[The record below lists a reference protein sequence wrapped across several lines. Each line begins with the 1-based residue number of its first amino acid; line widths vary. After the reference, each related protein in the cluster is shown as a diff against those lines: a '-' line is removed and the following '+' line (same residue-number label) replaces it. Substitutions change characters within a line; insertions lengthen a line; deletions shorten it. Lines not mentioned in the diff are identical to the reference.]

1 MGNTPPFIAMAHGAK
16 LGNCVSPRAGLCC
29 PRDANILFM
38 KSRAFLGCV
47 CFLLFYAT
55 YISNAGLLPAK
66 PLPLRYSVI
75 RLGTPST
82 PEVSS
87 PKFMYPRYIN
97 NKGDVIGTS
106 GGGIAL
112 YRDGTIYELGYP
124 RAPLDSGEVWGI
136 NDRGEI
142 LGLAFGEWPV
152 AFVLLSFPQPLP
164 ATEAR
169 ILPVLSFL
177 PYDLNNYGT
186 VIGTRYDPE
195 QDKYSPVI
203 YRDGRVTQPPPLVP
217 GGYASPRAINN
228 RGQILGEATI
238 PDINHPFGGPRLR
251 AVIWS
256 GGRIIN
262 LGVLPGCFDSFGRDI
277 NDRGEAVGEC
287 TSSDAYVGFIYRN
300 GVMRPVPSPP
310 GARHTLAGRINNAG
324 DVLIHVVPWGGN
336 DEVTFPYLYAD
347 GALHD
352 LTTMV
357 ARATRWRVTT
367 LYLSDINDR
376 GEIVGLAEYRDRNNR
391 AATQGILLVPDHK
404 RNRSSISRLNDRL
417 VASR

>member
-1 MGNTPPFIAMAHGAK
+1 
-16 LGNCVSPRAGLCC
+16 
-29 PRDANILFM
+29 
-38 KSRAFLGCV
+38 
-47 CFLLFYAT
+47 
-55 YISNAGLLPAK
+55 
-66 PLPLRYSVI
+66 
-75 RLGTPST
+75 
-82 PEVSS
+82 
-87 PKFMYPRYIN
+87 MYPRYIN
-97 NKGDVIGTS
+97 NKGDVVGYRNS
-106 GGGIAL
+106 GIAL

-124 RAPLDSGEVWGI
+124 REPLNSGEVWGI

-152 AFVLLSFPQPLP
+152 AFVLPSFPQPLP

-169 ILPVLSFL
+169 ILPVLVFL
-177 PYDLNNYGT
+177 PYDFNNYGT
-186 VIGTRYDPE
+186 VVGTGYDPE
-195 QDKYSPVI
+195 QEKHTSVI

-228 RGQILGEATI
+228 RGEILGEATI

-256 GGRIIN
+256 GGRTIN
-262 LGVLPGCFDSFGRDI
+262 LGVLPGCFESFGRDI

-287 TSSDAYVGFIYRN
+287 ISSDPDVGYVGFIYRN

-310 GARHTLAGRINNAG
+310 GARHTLAGTINNAG
-324 DVLIHVVPWGGN
+324 DVLIHVVPRGGK

-367 LYLSDINDR
+367 MYLSDINDR
-376 GEIVGLAEYRDRNNR
+376 GEIVGLAQYLDRNNR
-391 AATQGILLVPDHK
+391 ALTQGILLVPNHK
-404 RNRSSISRLNDRL
+404 GNRSSISRFNDRL
-417 VASR
+417 VAPR